1 MNPKPAQLTFCG
13 GVGSVTGANFL
24 LTTEA
29 GKVLVD
35 CGMFQG
41 HRMCSDDN
49 YAKFPYEP
57 SEMTA
62 LIVTHAHIDHI
73 GRIPKLVKE
82 GFTGKIYS
90 TLQTKDLARIM
101 LEDAAHLVV
110 EEARICKTTPPYT
123 EADLAHVFDNW
134 ETVTYHTPFPV
145 GDLMVTFRD
154 AGHILGSA
162 LVECVHPVSGKI
174 VFTGDLGNSPT
185 LLLRDTE
192 VIDDAK
198 YMVIESVYGDRVHEE
213 TGDRSRILET
223 AIEGIIQRKGTLLI
237 PAFSIERTQLILYE
251 INNLVEQHRIPA
263 IPVFLD
269 SPLAIRVTDI
279 YKNATALFN
288 EETKKA
294 IDAGDDVFS
303 FDKLTFVTSGRDSR
317 SLVAVEGP
325 KIIIAGSGMS
335 HGGRII
341 HHERIYLGDAKNTL
355 LIVGYQSPG
364 SIGRQLQEGAKEI
377 TIGDERISVAAN
389 IETIHGFSGHRD
401 VNGLIEFISG
411 AAGSL
416 TRLFVTMGEQ
426 KSSQYLAQRARDYLG
441 VDAVC
446 PQLGDTVDLL

>member
-1 MNPKPAQLTFCG
+1 MSPKPAQLTFCG

-29 GKVLVD
+29 GKTLVD

-41 HRMCSDDN
+41 HRMCNDDN
-49 YAKFPYEP
+49 YAKFPYEVG
-57 SEMTA
+57 EIGA

-73 GRIPKLVKE
+73 GRIPKLVRD
-82 GFTGKIYS
+82 GFKGKIYS

-101 LEDAAHLVV
+101 LDDAAHLVV

-123 EADLAHVFDNW
+123 EADLAHVFDRW
-134 ETVTYHTPFPV
+134 ETVMYHTEFPV
-145 GDLMVTFRD
+145 GDLTVTFRD

-162 LVECVHPVSGKI
+162 IVECIHPVSGKI

-185 LLLRDTE
+185 LLLRDTD
-192 VIDDAK
+192 VISDAK
-198 YMVIESVYGDRVHEE
+198 YMVIESVYGDRVHEDA
-213 TGDRSRILET
+213 GDRSRVLEA
-223 AIEGIIQRKGTLLI
+223 AIEGVIRTQGTLLI

-251 INNLVEQHRIPA
+251 INNLVEQRRIPA
-263 IPVFLD
+263 VPVFLD

-279 YKNATALFN
+279 YKNATGLFN

-294 IDAGDDVFS
+294 IAAGDDVFS
-303 FDKLTFVTSGRDSR
+303 FDKLTFVTSGRDSKA
-317 SLVAVEGP
+317 LVGVAGP

-341 HHERIYLGDAKNTL
+341 HHERIYLGDPKNTL

-377 TIGDERISVAAN
+377 TVGDERIPVAAN

-401 VNGLIEFISG
+401 VNGLLDFIRDSQ
-411 AAGSL
+411 GSL
-416 TRLFVTMGEQ
+416 ATLFVTMGEQ

-441 VDAVC
+441 VNAVS
-446 PQLGDTVDLL
+446 PQLGETVELL